1 MQRKING
8 LKGKVQQDLLYDV
21 RGRRVHQT
29 VELRMQGV
37 AYMSCRIGYM
47 YAAGK
52 VSIGGCRIADTQS
65 CRRGYMHIY
74 AAGKVFIGGCA
85 YTGV

>member
-1 MQRKING
+1 MMCGFEESTKQWSCTG
-8 LKGKVQQDLLYDV
+8 
-21 RGRRVHQT
+21 RGS
-29 VELRMQGV
+29 

-52 VSIGGCRIADTQS
+52 VWIGGCRIADTQS
-65 CRRGYMHIY
+65 CIRCYMHIY

>member
-1 MQRKING
+1 MMCGVEESTKQWSCAG
-8 LKGKVQQDLLYDV
+8 
-21 RGRRVHQT
+21 RGS
-29 VELRMQGV
+29 

-65 CRRGYMHIY
+65 CIRCYMHIY
-74 AAGKVFIGGCA
+74 MPQGKCLLVDAHTRGSKESV
-85 YTGV
+85 YNTL